1 MGIFPV
7 LRGRRRGCKA
17 FWRCDRCLGNAG
29 FFRVFAPGGGFC
41 GVEITFGRTGVSG
54 PFASSSSF
62 ARPASLSIDPC
73 GLISAE
79 DLAEVGEFETEY
91 QEGGGSRYCVW
102 QEGFE
107 SGGNG
112 FGFSV
117 GVRDS
122 QGIDA
127 VRDIGGGVDPTE
139 VNQRPAVKTEDPVSG
154 DCMLAVKISDSSR
167 IDVTVLGEDGD
178 GDSCG
183 LAEVIAG
190 MVEPRL
196 PELP

>member
-1 MGIFPV
+1 MGVKHFGAGVAALV
-7 LRGRRRGCKA
+7 LLGSSGCS
-17 FWRCDRCLGNAG
+17 RQEAG
-29 FFRVFAPGGGFC
+29 FAEPQSPSGAPG
-41 GVEITFGRTGVSG
+41 VSS
-54 PFASSSSF
+54 PLASASSP
-62 ARPASLSIDPC
+62 AHPASLSIDPC
-73 GLISAE
+73 ELVSAE
-79 DLAEVGEFETEY
+79 DLADVGEFETEY

-112 FGFSV
+112 FSFSV

-154 DCMLAVKISDSSR
+154 DCMLAVKVSDSSR

>member
-1 MGIFPV
+1 MAVAGAILLLPTIS
-7 LRGRRRGCKA
+7 GCA
-17 FWRCDRCLGNAG
+17 TTESGFANSQTSSNVSLGETQTT
-29 FFRVFAPGGGFC
+29 V
-41 GVEITFGRTGVSG
+41 
-54 PFASSSSF
+54 SSSAKPS
-62 ARPASLSIDPC
+62 SSSIDPC
-73 GLISAE
+73 ELVSAE
-79 DLAEVGEFETEY
+79 DLADVGEFETEY

-112 FGFSV
+112 FSFSV

-154 DCMLAVKISDSSR
+154 DCMLAVKVSDSSR